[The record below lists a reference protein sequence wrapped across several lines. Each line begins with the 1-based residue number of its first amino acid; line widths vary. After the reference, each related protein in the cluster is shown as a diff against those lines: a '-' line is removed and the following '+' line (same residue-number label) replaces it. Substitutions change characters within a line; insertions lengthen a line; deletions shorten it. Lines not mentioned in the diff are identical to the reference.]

1 MSFLIN
7 KHQLIAYGIQLL
19 ALGISVL
26 ALALSL
32 YNLYKIKKTE
42 ASTKRVGDRSK
53 SAKHSAQQS
62 IEMTL
67 NALISL
73 NRAKMEEAEHLLKDF
88 TDRNP
93 DKVDEFRKKILM
105 NSIEEY
111 LKTFDNACLLYLED
125 RYEKEKFIKEFR
137 QEIRNI
143 VEKEHFFVKLFDN
156 PENIKNK
163 YRAIQ
168 RVYDKWESIEK

>member
-1 MSFLIN
+1 MSALFSKQIILTYGVPMMAFFIS
-7 KHQLIAYGIQLL
+7 LIAL
-19 ALGISVL
+19 AISI
-26 ALALSL
+26 LSL
-32 YNLYKIKKTE
+32 MKTRKTE
-42 ASTKRVGDRSK
+42 ASNKRVGDRSK

-73 NRAKMEEAEHLLKDF
+73 NRSKMEEAEHTLKDY
-88 TDRNP
+88 TAANNNKP
-93 DKVDEFRKKILM
+93 DEFRKKIFL

-125 RYEKEKFIKEFR
+125 KYDKDRFIKEYR
-137 QEIRNI
+137 QEIRNL
-143 VEKEHFFVKLFDN
+143 VEKEKFFVRVVDN
-156 PENIKNK
+156 PESIKNK